1 MTVRITVADDSGT
14 TSFISPGH
22 AIKMFVAACS
32 QGVDSV
38 GAMLGIVRELD
49 EDLAVSIKVGL
60 AQFDEHNLETDTTS
74 FEMRLADTPGDE
86 LPPFRVYNP
95 ATRDAS
101 LNPARL
107 GLILFNLKA
116 RRIVQVQN
124 HYGEIRRM
132 DRGRI
137 RKSGEPSRVL
147 YQYSLP
153 NEWSLVP

>member
-1 MTVRITVADDSGT
+1 MPVRITVADEGGT
-14 TSFISPGH
+14 TSFLSPGH

-38 GAMLGIVRELD
+38 GAMLGVVRQLD
-49 EDLAVSIKVGL
+49 DDLVESIKVGL
-60 AQFDEHNLETDTTS
+60 AKFDEHNLESDTTS
-74 FEMRLADTPGDE
+74 FEQRLADTPGDE

-124 HYGEIRRM
+124 HYAEIRRM

-137 RKSGEPSRVL
+137 RKSGAPGRSL

-153 NEWSLVP
+153 NEWSLLP

>member
-1 MTVRITVADDSGT
+1 MTVRITVADETGT
-14 TSFISPGH
+14 TSFVSPGH

-32 QGVDSV
+32 EGVDSMS
-38 GAMLGIVRELD
+38 AMLRVVRELD
-49 EDLAVSIKVGL
+49 EDLVASIKSGL
-60 AQFDEHNLETDTTS
+60 AQFDEHNLKSDTSS
-74 FEMRLADTPGDE
+74 FEQRLAETPRDE

-95 ATRDAS
+95 VTRDAS
-101 LNPARL
+101 LSPARL

-137 RKSGEPSRVL
+137 RRSGEPSRVT
-147 YQYSLP
+147 YAYRLP
-153 NEWSLVP
+153 SEWSLVP